1 MKKIK
6 IIGDNWFTMLLGTAI
21 MAAAIKLIYD
31 PANLVTGGVSGAG
44 IIVKELTGI
53 PLWLTN
59 LAFNIPLFIAAL
71 AVKGWKFIRRTLVA
85 TLGLSFFLYILP
97 DIRINMDDLFLSAL
111 FGGVIT
117 GVGTGLVFMARST
130 TGGTDLLAAI
140 LQHYMRHFSVAQIMQ
155 VLDGLIVLAGA
166 WVFGLK
172 YALYAII
179 AVFAVGKLADGILEG
194 MKFSKIAYIIS
205 EKPDEIAAAIM
216 EELERGVTGL
226 DGTGMYS
233 GDAKN
238 VLFCVVS
245 RKEIVLV
252 KDIVSKIDR
261 NSFVIVTDAREVYGE
276 GFIENR
282 Q

>member
-44 IIVKELTGI
+44 IIVKEMTGI

>member
-21 MAAAIKLIYD
+21 MAAAIKLNYD
-31 PANLVTGGVSGAG
+31 PANLVTGGVPGAG

>member
-6 IIGDNWFTMLLGTAI
+6 IIGDNWFTMLLVTAI